1 MCDLKKLFGAAAL
14 GAIMTV
20 ASAGEAQAQGTDT
33 TTFNVTITIVE
44 SCDIHTGAATN
55 VAFGNQTRSA
65 GTADAAGALQ
75 VNCTLN
81 TPYFIGLNNGNNFA
95 ATTRRMASGANFVN
109 YGLFKDATRATAW
122 GNTGTDRLSGTGSGS
137 AVSVP
142 VYGRATSLNA
152 PAGNYTDTITATIT
166 Y

>member
-1 MCDLKKLFGAAAL
+1 MFDLKKLIGAVAL

-20 ASAGEAQAQGTDT
+20 ANAGEAKAQGTDT

-65 GTADAAGALQ
+65 GTADAQGALQ

-81 TPYFIGLNNGNNFA
+81 TAYNIGLNDGNNFA
-95 ATTRRMASGANFVN
+95 ATTRRMAAGANFVP
-109 YGLFKDATRATAW
+109 YGLFKDAARATAW
-122 GNTGTDRLSGTGSGS
+122 GNTGTARLAGTGTG
-137 AVSVP
+137 ATVAVP
-142 VYGRATSLNA
+142 VYGRVTSRNS
-152 PAGNYTDTITATIT
+152 PAGAYTDTITATIT